1 MSGRG
6 EAPGSVGALGEF
18 GLVAAVVARFAT
30 TAEVLLGP
38 GDDAAV
44 VAAPDGRVVATT
56 DLLVEGRHFRRDW
69 SSAHDV
75 GRKAAAQNL
84 ADIIAM
90 GARPTVL
97 LVGLGVPPDLP
108 VDWAIGLADGLA
120 AECAIMGATVVGGD
134 VVRSDSVVV
143 SVTALGDLEGRAPVT
158 RSGAQVGDV
167 VALAGRLGWAAA
179 GLAVLGRGFRSPR
192 VLADAHRVPQPP
204 YAAGPAA
211 ALAGATSMLDVS
223 DGLVQDAGHLA
234 DASGVVIALDTTAL
248 AIDSPVAEAASAFN
262 VDPLGWVLGGGD
274 DHALLAT
281 FPPSAALPPGFTVIG
296 EVRAG
301 EPAVLVD
308 GAPYAGSAGHDHF
321 AS

>member
-1 MSGRG
+1 MAEGSRG
-6 EAPGSVGALGEF
+6 TVGELGEF
-18 GLVAAVVARFAT
+18 GLVAAVASRFPL
-30 TAEVLLGP
+30 TADVLVGP

-44 VAAPDGRVVATT
+44 VAAPDGRVVAST

-84 ADIIAM
+84 ADVVAT

-108 VDWAIGLADGLA
+108 ADWALGLADGLA
-120 AECAIMGATVVGGD
+120 EECALVGATVVGGD

-143 SVTALGDLEGRAPVT
+143 AVTALGDLEGRDPVT
-158 RSGAQVGDV
+158 RGGARPGDV
-167 VALAGRLGWAAA
+167 VALAGRVGWAAA

-192 VLADAHRVPQPP
+192 VLVDAHRVPQPP

-211 ALAGATSMLDVS
+211 ARAGATAMIDVS

-234 DASGVVIALDTTAL
+234 RASGVVVDLDPGLLPA
-248 AIDSPVAEAASAFN
+248 DGPVAEAASAFN
-262 VDPLGWVLGGGD
+262 LDPRGWVLGGGD
-274 DHALLAT
+274 DHALLAA
-281 FPPSAALPPGFTVIG
+281 FPAGTTLPEGFRAVG
-296 EVRAG
+296 AVREG
-301 EPAVLVD
+301 EPAVLV
-308 GAPYAGSAGHDHF
+308 GGEPYAGAAGHDHF
-321 AS
+321 AG